1 MEIPQEFQKTV
12 STMYYL
18 WLCECEKSF
27 LGDIADSL

>member
-27 LGDIADSL
+27 WETLQIM